1 MCEVQC
7 FSRRDTG
14 SSVQTKHKL
23 LISFYNQETVVD
35 SCVQT
40 CLDMSS
46 MTGCECDWYMTTT
59 RAVMLVISD
68 EQSDNNVLTAFFSIS
83 HTSWPHATHRHTHVQ
98 GEPTITITRAGWAN
112 IHLHMYTKRVRQLS
126 PTHIHGGPTFTQHV
140 QGGPMPNIIHCKQLT
155 TNTNTDIHT
164 QGNENDN
171 VSCYWPSSPHQM
183 SSSSM

>member
-1 MCEVQC
+1 MKKNTTQPIMCEVQC

-83 HTSWPHATHRHTHVQ
+83 HTSCTHATHAHT
-98 GEPTITITRAGWAN
+98 GWAN
-112 IHLHMYTKRVRQLS
+112 YHPHMHRVRQHS
-126 PTHIHGGPTFTQHV
+126 STHAHIQGGPT
-140 QGGPMPNIIHCKQLT
+140 PNIIHFKQLT

-164 QGNENDN
+164 QGG
-171 VSCYWPSSPHQM
+171 W
-183 SSSSM
+183 